1 MAGPREEDAR
11 SLNERPDI
19 PVPAAAPR
27 SSAGD
32 VIAPRAA
39 ASDAATLA
47 GEVADSTAAAATTTT
62 GPAGAIDRPAW
73 RDAGAW
79 ARFGLVAAAGLALD
93 LWSKHELFARLGQ
106 TGRIVLLPGVLEFQT
121 MMNKGALFGIGA
133 GQTTL
138 FLAASVLA
146 LLLVGWMF
154 VHSSPR
160 RWLLHVALGGIVA
173 GALGNMYDRVFVRL
187 VETPQRRPDGAWVFV
202 QRSDTAPTGVMLE
215 EYPPGRP
222 GGLRLNVPSDSG
234 GAEVG
239 FVRDFIKIPTKLWGE
254 RDLWP
259 WVFNVADML
268 LVGGVIILALYLLY
282 DGRQQRKAPP
292 PVGT

>member
-1 MAGPREEDAR
+1 M
-11 SLNERPDI
+11 NERPDI
-19 PVPAAAPR
+19 PVSAAAPR
-27 SSAGD
+27 SAAGD
-32 VIAPRAA
+32 AA
-39 ASDAATLA
+39 ALGAEAAAPAAAAVTA
-47 GEVADSTAAAATTTT
+47 PTAAADVGAA
-62 GPAGAIDRPAW
+62 PAPAAAGERPAW
-73 RDAGAW
+73 RDTGAW
-79 ARFGLVAAAGLALD
+79 LRFGLIAVAGLALD

-187 VETPQRRPDGAWVFV
+187 VETPQRRPDGHWVFM
-202 QRSDTAPTGVMLE
+202 QRLDNSPTGVVLE
-215 EYPPGRP
+215 EYPPGRA
-222 GGLRLNVPSDSG
+222 GGLRLNVPADTG

-282 DGRQQRKAPP
+282 DGRQQRKASPS
-292 PVGT
+292 VST